1 MKRKQFI
8 FITAIAL
15 ILLTVGSVVLATQL
29 RNKSKTID
37 SYAEIA
43 RNTEAENYVLELKRT
58 EPPVIDTDET
68 EIKDITET
76 YEETAEESTEVEP
89 TKKDTQET
97 ESKEKP
103 SDPAEK
109 FYTEEI
115 DVTNGYSQ
123 NNRSVPS
130 EAVPSAETPSQAG
143 SRKAINSETET
154 QKNVSSET
162 TFAQTA
168 PDETVTTETEASVT
182 APLEPETQ
190 ETEPIDTE
198 PQETEPTETEPQET
212 EPQETQETERNDPKA
227 PNFTVYDESGNSVTL
242 SDYFGKPIVLN
253 FWASWCAPCKHEMPD
268 FNLKYLELGDEV
280 QFLMINLTGY
290 DTISDAKNVIESAGY
305 SFPVFYDTNSEA
317 ASTYSVSAFPTTYF
331 IDAEGYLIAKA
342 VGAINAATL
351 QKGIDMIK

>member
-43 RNTEAENYVLELKRT
+43 RSPEAENYVLELKKT

-76 YEETAEESTEVEP
+76 KEETAEESTEVEP

-115 DVTNGYSQ
+115 DVTNSSSQ
-123 NNRSVPS
+123 NNTSVRSEAAPS
-130 EAVPSAETPSQAG
+130 EETPSQTG
-143 SRKAINSETET
+143 SRKASHSETET
-154 QKNVSSET
+154 HKSASSET
-162 TFAQTA
+162 NVEQTD
-168 PDETVTTETEASVT
+168 PDKIGPAETEASVT
-182 APLEPETQ
+182 APLESESH

-212 EPQETQETERNDPKA
+212 QAPERNDPKA

-268 FNLKYLELGDEV
+268 FNSKYLELGDEV
-280 QFLMINLTGY
+280 QFLMVNLTGY